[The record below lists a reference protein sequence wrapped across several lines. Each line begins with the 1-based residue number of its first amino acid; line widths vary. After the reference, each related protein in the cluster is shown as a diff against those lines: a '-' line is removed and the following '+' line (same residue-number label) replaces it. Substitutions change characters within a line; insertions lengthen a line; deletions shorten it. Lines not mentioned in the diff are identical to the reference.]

1 MKAISHF
8 ELLNQIE
15 AKVEAFAIALRSNQ
29 LEELVS
35 VAVSFQMACVELSS
49 CMQKV
54 PTDDVVTRRKIGQ
67 VVALMAAQRVALMR
81 RSMLVERGL
90 ATLMPTVHAETYVPS
105 AGRYAGNLYASA
117 GRRSGE
123 FRTSVA

>member
-1 MKAISHF
+1 MKNISHI

-15 AKVEAFAIALRSNQ
+15 AKVEAFANALQSNR

-54 PTDDVVTRRKIGQ
+54 PTDDVGTRRKIGQ
-67 VVALMAAQRVALMR
+67 VAALMAAQRVALMR

-90 ATLMPTVHAETYVPS
+90 ATLMPAVHAETYVPS
-105 AGRYAGNLYASA
+105 AGRFSSNLYASA